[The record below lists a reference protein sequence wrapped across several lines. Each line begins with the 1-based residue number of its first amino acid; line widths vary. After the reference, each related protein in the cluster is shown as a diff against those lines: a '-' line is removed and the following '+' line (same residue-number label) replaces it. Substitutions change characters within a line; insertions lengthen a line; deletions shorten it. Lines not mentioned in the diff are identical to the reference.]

1 MEFFNTKK
9 ENNKRQ
15 FFARIGKKAI
25 VIDKHILGE
34 LFKISTKWLKEEKSI
49 DEIKTKKMLENIAM
63 LHAYVNNE

>member
-1 MEFFNTKK
+1 VEFFNTKK